1 MIVVTL
7 TYPEVWIGALAGV
20 MRRIQNMK
28 LGTKRE
34 YGQNEGGWQ
43 ADIMSC
49 LGEMALAKHLD
60 RFWGGAIGNYRAA
73 DVGKNFY
80 QVRGTEWQNGRLLLH
95 PKDGDNVP
103 HTLARVKDRTV
114 TLVGWAWGHEG
125 KTRNISKPC
134 RSIPT
139 GLVTL
144 YRTKSCTTWRTFHR
158 SQHDHGALF
167 HLGAR
172 AWQRP

>member
-125 KTRNISKPC
+125 KNEEYFKAVPQHPDRPC
-134 RSIPT
+134 YFVPNEILHDMADLPPEPT
-139 GLVTL
+139 
-144 YRTKSCTTWRTFHR
+144 
-158 SQHDHGALF
+158 
-167 HLGAR
+167 
-172 AWQRP
+172 